1 MFNVGSS
8 FQRSPSIP
16 ASCRSALGLSRLS
29 VERLALPLSGVT
41 VRRYKLLTRW
51 TPAFVR
57 TGGATRRDC
66 PRRRRRRAAA
76 VGRELYRT

>member
-16 ASCRSALGLSRLS
+16 ASCRSALGLSRPS

-57 TGGATRRDC
+57 TGGATARVG
-66 PRRRRRRAAA
+66 AAA